1 MKTILRLLLFLCIP
15 NINAQTNNQ
24 NFEALKEEIAKSNP
38 NIDFKDKLVFI
49 STWKSTDFESREINK
64 EAHRVYKIYEKAKLK
79 NGEKGVV
86 FISINLDT
94 EDQNRVFA
102 IGKDNLE
109 PSVVYSGS
117 NLLENA
123 LSILNTNNS
132 KSIILLDKNGVLQ
145 FSNMPKDEIFSSLR
159 SLIVR

>member
-1 MKTILRLLLFLCIP
+1 MKTILRLLLFFCIS

-24 NFEALKEEIAKSNP
+24 NFEALKEEIVKANP

-49 STWKSTDFESREINK
+49 SVWKSTDFESREINK

-132 KSIILLDKNGVLQ
+132 KSTIVFDKTGSIQYTNL
-145 FSNMPKDEIFSSLR
+145 SKDQIFASIR
-159 SLIVR
+159 NLITR